1 MASFTDGASLF
12 PGQSA
17 QYRWLARPETAFPF
31 LLVTLLV
38 LHAAVWAWFGAASR
52 SNFDYGGDMVE
63 TYAWGQAWQAGYF
76 KHPPLSA
83 WYTGAWFAIFPRT
96 DLSYAWLASVN
107 TAVGLAGFALL
118 CREFLDRRWTLACV
132 AAAALTPG
140 LTAMA
145 LRFNA
150 NAVLVSVWPLAMAF
164 FVRAMN
170 RGLTRDAIAAGLLCG
185 LAMLGK
191 YFSAMMLGA
200 LLLSALLNAPWRA
213 RLFSRTGF
221 CIAAVF
227 AISLIPHGWWLV
239 SHQFEPIRYAREA
252 TGFSNDSASI
262 RGLQFAGRMLLF
274 PALGLLLL
282 WLTVRPQIRLGR
294 FTTVL
299 YKCLHPSPDPIW
311 VLAIAPIVLSAL
323 MTAITAARI
332 STLWGL
338 PMGMGL
344 VLLVGSRLHAADST
358 KPRLRPA
365 GLLLAVTWIITVI
378 AAPVYWHASADRG
391 DPMLTE
397 PRLELARAVDEL
409 WTEKV
414 GTQLPWVS
422 GPMQLAA
429 SVSFYAASRPGYI
442 SSYQPERRTPWVDAD
457 SIKRDGGAI
466 VCPGADS
473 GCIAGGKSLGGKPYD
488 LTVSKSAWGRTFEP
502 VSYSVV
508 IVAPAARSPGA
519 QQ

>member
-1 MASFTDGASLF
+1 MALSLEGRRLF

-17 QYRWLARPETAFPF
+17 RFAWVVSREEAFPF
-31 LLVTLLV
+31 LLVALLV

-83 WYTGAWFAIFPRT
+83 WYTGAWFAMFPHT
-96 DLSYAWLASVN
+96 DLSYAWLASAN

-221 CIAAVF
+221 CIAAAF
-227 AISLIPHGWWLV
+227 AICLLPHGLWLIGHDFAPM
-239 SHQFEPIRYAREA
+239 SYAREA
-252 TGFSNDSASI
+252 TGFNTDSATV

-282 WLTVRPQIRLGR
+282 WLTVKPQIRLDQFAAIVG
-294 FTTVL
+294 
-299 YKCLHPSPDPIW
+299 KCLRPSTDPLWI
-311 VLAIAPIVLSAL
+311 LALAPIVLSAL
-323 MTAITAARI
+323 MTAITAART

-338 PMGMGL
+338 PMGMAL
-344 VLLVGSRLHAADST
+344 ILLVGSRLSAARSSA
-358 KPRLRPA
+358 PRLRPA
-365 GLLLAVTWIITVI
+365 GLLLAVSWMAMAI
-378 AAPVYWHASADRG
+378 AAPVYWHAGADRG
-391 DPMLTE
+391 DAALTE
-397 PRLELARAVDEL
+397 PRLELAQAVDEL
-409 WTEKV
+409 WTEEV
-414 GTQLPWVS
+414 GTRLPWVS
-422 GPMQLAA
+422 GPMYLAA
-429 SVSFYAASRPGYI
+429 STAFYATSGPGYL
-442 SSYQPERRTPWVDAD
+442 SFNKPERCTPWVDAN
-457 SIKRDGGAI
+457 SVERDGRAI
-466 VCPGADS
+466 ICSFRDP
-473 GCIAGGKSLGGKPYD
+473 GCIAIGESLGGTTHD
-488 LTVSKSAWGRTFEP
+488 LTVRKSARGRTFEP

-508 IVAPAARSPGA
+508 IVAPAARSLGA
-519 QQ
+519 VQ

>member
-1 MASFTDGASLF
+1 MARITDSVRPF

-17 QYRWLARPETAFPF
+17 QFRRLARPETAFPF
-31 LLVTLLV
+31 LLVALLA
-38 LHAAVWAWFGAASR
+38 LHAVVWAWFGWASR

-63 TYAWGQAWQAGYF
+63 VYVWGQAWQAGYF

-83 WYTGAWFAIFPRT
+83 WYTGVWFAIFPRT

-132 AAAALTPG
+132 AAASLTPG

-185 LAMLGK
+185 LSMLGK

-213 RLFSRTGF
+213 RFFSRTGF

-239 SHQFEPIRYAREA
+239 TNHLGPIRYASEA
-252 TGFSNDSASI
+252 TGFTNDSASI
-262 RGLQFAGRMLLF
+262 RGLQFAGRILLF

-282 WLTVRPQIRLGR
+282 WLTVRPRIRLGR
-294 FTTVL
+294 FTAVL
-299 YKCLHPSPDPIW
+299 FQCLRPRTDPIW
-311 VLAIAPIVLSAL
+311 VLAIAPIVLSTL

-338 PMGMGL
+338 PMGLGL

-358 KPRLRPA
+358 APRLRPA
-365 GLLLAVTWIITVI
+365 GLLLAMIWFITVI
-378 AAPVYWHASADRG
+378 AAPVYWHASADRS
-391 DPMLTE
+391 DPVLTE

-409 WTEKV
+409 WAEKV
-414 GTQLPWVS
+414 GSRLPWVS

-429 SVSFYAASRPGYI
+429 STSFYAASSPGYI

-466 VCPGADS
+466 VCPVADL
-473 GCIAGGKSLGGKPYD
+473 GCIAGGESLGGKTYE
-488 LTVSKSAWGRTFEP
+488 LTVRKSARGRTFEP
-502 VSYSVV
+502 VSYSIV
-508 IVAPAARSPGA
+508 IVAPAVRSPGA
-519 QQ
+519 LQ